1 MLDGRARRA
10 TVGDGMAI
18 MCVVFTLRMPRC
30 ITKRKPRRARGS
42 RGWDV
47 RHARIRREGRR
58 MDYVIVYDSRTGNTE
73 ALARAVA
80 DALPEKGRLV
90 FGRVEEVGASALSRA
105 ERVYA
110 GFWTN
115 RGDCSDGMAELL
127 SSLGGK
133 EVFLFGTAG
142 FGADETYFAGVMARA
157 AAHVP
162 ESAKIVGTFMCQG
175 RMPASVRERYERQAE
190 AHPAQAARMAQLIE
204 NFDVAL
210 AHPDADDLARLREK
224 VSSL

>member
-1 MLDGRARRA
+1 M
-10 TVGDGMAI
+10 
-18 MCVVFTLRMPRC
+18 
-30 ITKRKPRRARGS
+30 
-42 RGWDV
+42 
-47 RHARIRREGRR
+47 
-58 MDYVIVYDSRTGNTE
+58 
-73 ALARAVA
+73 
-80 DALPEKGRLV
+80 
-90 FGRVEEVGASALSRA
+90 
-105 ERVYA
+105 
-110 GFWTN
+110 
-115 RGDCSDGMAELL
+115 
-127 SSLGGK
+127 
-133 EVFLFGTAG
+133 FGTVG

-224 VSSL
+224 VASL